1 MKEYWKD
8 IPVYEGKYQ
17 ASTTGKIRSLD
28 RIVNGI
34 CHYTGKIF
42 DRHIKGKV
50 LRPGRYCKSGHLSVV
65 LGKGRAGI
73 PVHQLILLTFEGPA
87 PAGKEVL
94 HINGNPADNRL
105 ENLHYGTRRENI
117 LDVYRQ
123 GKRWRKLS
131 IDDVQEIR
139 FGLYCGI
146 KGIELAAMYN
156 VSGDTISK
164 IKNGGSFSWLK

>member
-1 MKEYWKD
+1 MEYA
-8 IPVYEGKYQ
+8 I
-17 ASTTGKIRSLD
+17 
-28 RIVNGI
+28 
-34 CHYTGKIF
+34 
-42 DRHIKGKV
+42 
-50 LRPGRYCKSGHLSVV
+50 
-65 LGKGRAGI
+65 
-73 PVHQLILLTFEGPA
+73 
-87 PAGKEVL
+87 
-94 HINGNPADNRL
+94 PADNRL